1 MLKGKDN
8 MISINGKRPNNKNY
22 SHEVWL
28 KTVTPQISPAV
39 ILSQDAIQEFKEVGG
54 TYSAEY
60 GFSANQVNIVSKSGG
75 NQLHGTVFETV
86 RNDAFDARSAFQAK
100 IPELRQ
106 NQFGFVA
113 GGPAYLGKLYNGK
126 DKTFWLANYEGWRI
140 RSGFSATGNAPDPA
154 QLTGDISASGL
165 PAL

>member
-75 NQLHGTVFETV
+75 NQIDGVGFWTDGKKALDLPITLLTDKPAVMHKPIPVVAAGPVVF
-86 RNDAFDARSAFQAK
+86 RKPFNC
-100 IPELRQ
+100 
-106 NQFGFVA
+106 
-113 GGPAYLGKLYNGK
+113 
-126 DKTFWLANYEGWRI
+126 
-140 RSGFSATGNAPDPA
+140 
-154 QLTGDISASGL
+154 
-165 PAL
+165 